1 MQHRPSK
8 QFIIRG
14 SIAVGIV
21 VIALVVQTDWFGGL
35 FDTKPL
41 PVMDPNTTVGD
52 IVTQDTNGNGIADWE
67 EKLWGLDPSV
77 LYTNGVPNKQIIENK
92 KRALGATDA
101 NANPINDTDRLARE
115 LYVLALALGQS
126 ETVDQ
131 EVLTQISAKI
141 GTSIN
146 IKEATNRYSL
156 KDLRTVTSSDRSLRT
171 YYAAMTALVEKH
183 KTDTKDIAIIIS
195 ALETAD
201 TTQLPQLAQSAA
213 TYAAFAKDM
222 SALSVPI
229 GVAPYHLAMMNSI
242 AGIAESLPYLVQLND
257 NAIASLIGIALYRQY
272 NLQLTTALINTE
284 DYLSKYGIL
293 QP

>member
-131 EVLTQISAKI
+131 EVLAQISAKI